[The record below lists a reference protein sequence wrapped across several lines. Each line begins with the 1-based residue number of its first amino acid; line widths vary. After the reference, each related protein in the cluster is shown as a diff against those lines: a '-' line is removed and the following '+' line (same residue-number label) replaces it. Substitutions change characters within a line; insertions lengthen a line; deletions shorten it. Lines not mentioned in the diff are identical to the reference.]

1 MKSKTHDHS
10 NWSILHRITQKT
22 KLSPLP
28 TINWTTSN
36 HGLKHSAAAG
46 RSHALHPNTAQP
58 QAVDFIYWT
67 ECIPLKIQESRGK
80 RRSWL
85 PELPQRAEKRPRVG
99 SDAPRTGPPLVA
111 MQAAGQVKK
120 SSSLSPKS
128 QVPVSW
134 NQTRRGSYDRAQL
147 ALVDITSGVR
157 GEGTEDYWRNLG
169 GGCRFALYYM

>member
-1 MKSKTHDHS
+1 MD
-10 NWSILHRITQKT
+10 W
-22 KLSPLP
+22 
-28 TINWTTSN
+28 
-36 HGLKHSAAAG
+36 
-46 RSHALHPNTAQP
+46 NTAQP
-58 QAVDFIYWT
+58 QAAATRYITAQPRATSHHSVDFMYWT

-157 GEGTEDYWRNLG
+157 GEGTEDYWRNLDRRWLPLRFVLYVVSPFQATPALP
-169 GGCRFALYYM
+169 CRKKASQLLIKYNK